1 MRVRTR
7 VSVSYIN
14 ALSGLTIFSGLA
26 LLRRLGPTYLAL
38 VLTVE
43 IILFLEW
50 VCRKCCLM
58 KRNGCWLYSDIEDD
72 CSWHCKGTL
81 TNMVVLF
88 LTPTHLLI
96 QCVDNS
102 KRSSSNI
109 TGAITNART
118 AHFLC
123 GIAIITTRNG
133 VYQREGVWDIC
144 SRAGRSDC
152 WDICKWSIVEQ
163 SCRTS
168 NEGNSGQKALLLPT
182 NTNSNLHYSNVKLAL
197 FIPPKHQPAIAFF
210 FL

>member
-1 MRVRTR
+1 
-7 VSVSYIN
+7 
-14 ALSGLTIFSGLA
+14 
-26 LLRRLGPTYLAL
+26 
-38 VLTVE
+38 
-43 IILFLEW
+43 
-50 VCRKCCLM
+50 
-58 KRNGCWLYSDIEDD
+58 
-72 CSWHCKGTL
+72 
-81 TNMVVLF
+81 MVVLF

-197 FIPPKHQPAIAFF
+197 FIPPKHQPAIVFF
-210 FL
+210 FFRKYVFVPRRQQISNWAKSNNAEFFLSLGASVRYYIDV